1 MRPQRGPTA
10 GRAVFDS
17 IRMALG
23 SIRSRLVAVEGNGLS
38 AQEAFASNVLSER
51 LRNAER
57 AHSARIPLGM
67 LQTEL
72 SRRSGESSG
81 ESWGSSTSESIAQKE
96 EQEQN
101 SRSTRRSSELLASRR
116 LADLAEGP
124 QADMDL
130 HGASIRCF
138 PPDIESEEKK
148 EEKVKDILSPV
159 KESQDEK
166 MSVEESEDEE
176 MRVEESEGF
185 KMMSEKRLLQM
196 VGEAKLC
203 MVEEPEDKTADEAMD
218 VDEDNSGHELPIL
231 LTRNSLSKLDTAIR
245 SVLFHK
251 SESRK
256 SLSLAYTSDTVV
268 YSWGS
273 GVNSLHDDTEDRT
286 AKQARVKP
294 DSRVGRSDVVSAA
307 AGVNHAACSVSSGE
321 VLVCGRNEAGAVDPD
336 RAANAIIARPVSLES
351 LAIVRIVQ
359 VSCGLDHT
367 AALRSNGTVLTWG
380 SNEYGQLGQ
389 RLPFSGADTPTT
401 SSICRPGMMVLGA
414 GRHATSVACGDGFTL
429 VLTSRMSV
437 LACGVEV
444 IAGHSEKLVALHLPA
459 PISAL
464 ENLPLVSVAAGRRH
478 AVAVTA
484 HGSAFAWGEN
494 SHGCLGREYPKA
506 TSVPLPVSVNSSMSP
521 PLGSVLP
528 PPLSNWAYWDSDH
541 ASIASDIF
549 VRDVACGSEHTV
561 LVTKSGQL
569 LVCGSNSNGQ
579 LGMDPK
585 SIKTVIHAEPVH
597 HPNVTIGRFFVHAE
611 AGEGHTLLL
620 DDAGDVWQLGGVNA
634 SGPTRTLEGKNI
646 QWIAAGGNQNIAIA
660 VNPGHSL
667 PQSDFSNEFSE
678 GADLAQSVEDLV
690 DELKEDMNTRADE
703 SHEEHP
709 FSVAAIE
716 LLHRTEELLKSP
728 AVLNSLLDPTEL
740 DELFQMLLSVDSKSF
755 QQGVASAIERGIQ
768 KGLDTLESV
777 DARLMYPE
785 QVRFLL
791 LYIQCPLFVED
802 NGVNFDLR
810 GDLILSLCET
820 ILGLS
825 YEGYK
830 ALLSW
835 ATSIYPRERFV
846 GFLVQPLIAQ
856 LKKGLS
862 VEAGAGRRPVPAIVA
877 VLRWLYNASE
887 RAGIAVPEDFY
898 CHAIADTNSRWV
910 VEDLLRYKE
919 ADKHQRAAHFFLCDN
934 SFLFSPSTKR
944 SLLQIENEMNMLRV
958 AVASGVTYNVEES
971 TFELDPFYVLDVDR
985 EHILSQTLRKVAKAE
1000 PKDLR
1005 KKLKVVF
1012 KGEDGID
1019 AGGVTREFFQLLSA
1033 QLFDVSSG
1041 MWSTRF
1047 DDEQIIWFNSDC
1059 TWNDEGYYLVG
1070 ILVGL
1075 AVYNDVL
1082 LDVRFPQAV
1091 YRKLL
1096 GLSLG
1101 LEDLPDE
1108 EVKSGFQQLLD
1119 YKCDDVEDIFCLTFD
1134 VTWIDLGEERKKEL
1148 KEGGSNIPVTSDNK
1162 EEYVLL
1168 YVKWLLVDSIYPQ
1181 YEAFERGFMRV
1192 MEDSTLE
1199 LLRPEELELLVVGS
1213 PELDFQALEKNTKYE
1228 GGYDSESNVVRNFW
1242 RFVQNA
1248 APATQEKLLKFATGS
1263 SKAPIGG
1270 LGELPFMIQK
1280 AGPDSM
1286 QLPTSH
1292 TCFNTLLLPD
1302 YGDNYEKLEDR
1313 LGRALLE
1320 CEGFGL
1326 Q

>member
-1 MRPQRGPTA
+1 MIIQK
-10 GRAVFDS
+10 
-17 IRMALG
+17 L
-23 SIRSRLVAVEGNGLS
+23 RSRISYNKLAVYHFLTHTTDTLLLGPRQTHFFSSPLLTKTNSLCCVHHMGQSYSYCTDGKERNKANAFVAVEEIEEVNNIDATCIVVEHISQG
-38 AQEAFASNVLSER
+38 SN
-51 LRNAER
+51 A
-57 AHSARIPLGM
+57 G
-67 LQTEL
+67 
-72 SRRSGESSG
+72 
-81 ESWGSSTSESIAQKE
+81 
-96 EQEQN
+96 
-101 SRSTRRSSELLASRR
+101 
-116 LADLAEGP
+116 
-124 QADMDL
+124 
-130 HGASIRCF
+130 
-138 PPDIESEEKK
+138 
-148 EEKVKDILSPV
+148 KVKDILPPV
-159 KESQDEK
+159 KET
-166 MSVEESEDEE
+166 EDEE
-176 MRVEESEGF
+176 MRVE
-185 KMMSEKRLLQM
+185 
-196 VGEAKLC
+196 V
-203 MVEEPEDKTADEAMD
+203 PEDEEMRVEDLEDRKADEAVD
-218 VDEDNSGHELPIL
+218 VDAHKLPIL
-231 LTRNSLSKLDTAIR
+231 LTRNSLAKLDTARR

-256 SLSLAYTSDTVV
+256 SLSLANTSDTVV

-273 GVNSLHDDTEDRT
+273 GVNSLHDDTEQRT
-286 AKQARVKP
+286 AEQARVKP

-307 AGVNHAACSVSSGE
+307 AGVYHAACSISSGE

-336 RAANAIIARPVSLES
+336 RMANVIIARPVSLES
-351 LAIVRIVQ
+351 LAITRIVQ
-359 VSCGLDHT
+359 VSCGLNHT

-389 RLPFSGADTPTT
+389 RHPFRSADTPPT
-401 SSICRPGMMVLGA
+401 STICRPGMMVLGA
-414 GRHATSVACGDGFTL
+414 GCHATSVACGDGFTL
-429 VLTSRMSV
+429 VLTNCMGV
-437 LACGVEV
+437 LACGVDV
-444 IAGHSEKLVALHLPA
+444 IAGHSRKLGAFHLPA

-464 ENLPLVSVAAGRRH
+464 EDLPLVSVAAGRRH
-478 AVAVTA
+478 AIAVTA

-494 SHGCLGREYPKA
+494 SHGCLGREHPKA
-506 TSVPLPVSVNSSMSP
+506 TLVPLPVSINTSMSP
-521 PLGSVLP
+521 PSGSVLP
-528 PPLSNWAYWDSDH
+528 PPLSNWAYWDCDSGH
-541 ASIASDIF
+541 ASIASDCA
-549 VRDVACGSEHTV
+549 VVDAACGSEHTV
-561 LVTKSGQL
+561 LVTKSGRL
-569 LVCGSNSNGQ
+569 LVCGSNSSGQ

-585 SIKTVIHAEPVH
+585 SIKAVIHAEPVY
-597 HPNVTIGRFFVHAE
+597 HPNATTGRFFIRVQ

-620 DDAGDVWQLGGVNA
+620 DDAGDVWQLGGDNA
-634 SGPTRTLEGKNI
+634 SGPTRPLEGKNI
-646 QWIAAGGNQNIAIA
+646 QWIAAGGNQNIAVA
-660 VNPGHSL
+660 VNPGRSL
-667 PQSDFSNEFSE
+667 PQSDFSGEVCE
-678 GADLAQSVEDLV
+678 GPDLAQSVEDLV
-690 DELKEDMNTRADE
+690 DELKDDINTRVDE
-703 SHEEHP
+703 SSEKHA
-709 FSVAAIE
+709 FSVAAVQ
-716 LLHRTEELLKSP
+716 LLHRTEELLRSP

-740 DELFQMLLSVDSKSF
+740 DELFQMLLSVDSKRF
-755 QQGVASAIERGIQ
+755 QQGIASAIERGIQ
-768 KGLDTLESV
+768 KGLDTLQFE
-777 DARLMYPE
+777 DTRLMYPE

-791 LYIQCPLFVED
+791 LYIQCPLFVD
-802 NGVNFDLR
+802 NNGVNFDLR

-835 ATSIYPRERFV
+835 AMSIYPRELFV
-846 GFLVQPLIAQ
+846 GLLVKPLIAQ

-862 VEAGAGRRPVPAIVA
+862 FEAGAGRRPVPAIVA

-887 RAGIAVPEDFY
+887 RAGIALPDDFY
-898 CHAIADTNSRWV
+898 CDAIADTNPRWV

-944 SLLQIENEMNMLRV
+944 SLLQIESEMNMLTV
-958 AVASGVTYNVEES
+958 AAASGVTYNEEERR
-971 TFELDPFYVLDVDR
+971 FELDPFYVFDVDR
-985 EHILSQTLRKVAKAE
+985 EHILPQTLRKVAKAE
-1000 PKDLR
+1000 SKDLR

-1033 QLFDVSSG
+1033 QLFDVNSG

-1047 DDEQIIWFNSDC
+1047 GEQITWFNSDC

-1075 AVYNDVL
+1075 AVYNGVL
-1082 LDVRFPQAV
+1082 LDVHFPQAV

-1101 LEDLPDE
+1101 LEDLVDE
-1108 EVKSGFQQLLD
+1108 ELKSGFQQLLD
-1119 YKCDDVEDIFCLTFD
+1119 YKGDDVEDIFGLSFD
-1134 VTWIDLGEERKKEL
+1134 VTWMNLGDEYKKEL

-1192 MEDSTLE
+1192 MDNSSLE

-1213 PELDFQALEKNTKYE
+1213 PELDFQAVEKNTKYE
-1228 GGYDSESNVVRNFW
+1228 GGYDSESDAVRNFW

-1248 APATQEKLLKFATGS
+1248 APDTQVKLLKFATGS

-1270 LGELPFMIQK
+1270 LGELAFTIQK

-1286 QLPTSH
+1286 QLPSSH

-1302 YGDNYEKLEDR
+1302 YGSNYEKLEDR